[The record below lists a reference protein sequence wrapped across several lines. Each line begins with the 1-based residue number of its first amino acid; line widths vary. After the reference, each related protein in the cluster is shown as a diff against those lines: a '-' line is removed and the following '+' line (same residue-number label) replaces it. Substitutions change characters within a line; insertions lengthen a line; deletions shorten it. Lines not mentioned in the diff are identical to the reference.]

1 MKKLSLVFLMLFA
14 ISTIGCSYANNSI
27 KGNGN
32 EVSKNFEVSNFSAVD
47 ASHAYEIEL
56 SVGNETSVKIETDEN
71 LMKYVE
77 VSVKNNTLY
86 IGTENNINIRGKMK
100 AYITTPNLNGISLS
114 GACKINA
121 DGINSENF
129 AIEFSGACSG
139 SVSGKSKNVNVDLS
153 GATKLNASELK
164 SSNVKVDV
172 SGASK
177 CEIFSDNSLSVDASG
192 ASSVKVYGNPQD
204 LKTDLSGASKIISEW
219 FWICNFNRL
228 NLVAKSI

>member
-1 MKKLSLVFLMLFA
+1 MKKLGLLFLLLFA

-32 EVSKNFEVSNFSAVD
+32 ETSKNFEVSNFSAVD

-71 LMKYVE
+71 LMKYVA

-86 IGTENNINIRGKMK
+86 IGIENNLNIRGKMK

-139 SVSGKSKNVNVDLS
+139 NVSGKSNNVNVDLS
-153 GATKLNASELK
+153 GASKLNASELK

-177 CEIFSDNSLSVDASG
+177 CDIFSDNSLFVDASG
-192 ASSVKVYGNPQD
+192 ASFVKVFGNPKD
-204 LKTDLSGASKIISEW
+204 LKSDLSGASKVVSD
-219 FWICNFNRL
+219 
-228 NLVAKSI
+228 